1 MSLIP
6 SMEDSPAALMGS
18 LGQLE
23 WKETAEAH
31 VLKAEVGGLRR
42 EEVKV
47 EVEDG
52 RVLQVSGE
60 RNIQIQDHNDASH
73 TLHRTTS
80 KFKRSF
86 TLPANAKLDHLK
98 ASIENGLLTVTVPKI
113 THSMPIHNS

>member
-31 VLKAEVGGLRR
+31 VLKAEV
-42 EEVKV
+42 
-47 EVEDG
+47 EDG

-60 RNIQIQDHNDASH
+60 RNIQIHDH